1 MNGMGM
7 VNKLKLSLGKA
18 GLADLMLMEGADDE
32 KEFALMLNAQAFY
45 LFKDGIRIKGKPVV
59 LNESEEGFRNK
70 MLLLGTHKGVRKA
83 YMAEDYDKCNE
94 LANEYFATNPIEET
108 RLRIEKFVDD
118 NKESWIQK
126 GYIKEKKQE
135 VKK

>member
-1 MNGMGM
+1 
-7 VNKLKLSLGKA
+7 
-18 GLADLMLMEGADDE
+18 
-32 KEFALMLNAQAFY
+32 
-45 LFKDGIRIKGKPVV
+45 
-59 LNESEEGFRNK
+59 
-70 MLLLGTHKGVRKA
+70 
-83 YMAEDYDKCNE
+83 MAEDYDKCNE